1 MPLPGARARQGLTCP
16 YCFAVVAPQRIPYR
30 CRGRAGRRQGC
41 EPVLDEPLA
50 EYLGST
56 AGASLPPVFA
66 APGRRGAA
74 AGRADC
80 PDCGQATGN
89 RVCPECHNPLPPA
102 YVDSPG
108 RIVALVGAKNAG
120 KSTYIAVLLHELMN
134 RIGTELD
141 ASLVACDDRTI
152 ERYKRDFARPLL
164 EERRLLP
171 TTASAATGPRE
182 PLVYLLTRT
191 RRARSGPR
199 LAPGRLAAGRPRT
212 DSLALVLFDTAGE
225 DLRSREVRDL
235 HLRYLEAADAIIF
248 LVDPLELPGA
258 RSALVDAA
266 PHPPAPGDD
275 PDSEP
280 INIIA
285 RVTEALRQRHGAR
298 PGERLPVP
306 VAVALTKI
314 DVLRPGLTRQSAL
327 HRSRD
332 GAGVLDLDDREAVDA
347 QVRSL
352 LHEWQAGQ
360 LDTYL
365 GQQYD
370 EHALFGISALGGVP
384 EDGRVG
390 AGGVRPY
397 RAEDPLLWLLHRFG
411 MLDGVRPGAGG
422 GPSGARGR

>member
-1 MPLPGARARQGLTCP
+1 MLLDKARKPGAHSRGDVTCP
-16 YCFAVVAPQRIPYR
+16 YCFAVVALQRVEFR
-30 CRGRAGRRQGC
+30 CRGQVGRRPGC
-41 EPVLDEPLA
+41 PPELDQALA
-50 EYLGST
+50 DYMGSP

-66 APGRRGAA
+66 ADGRKS
-74 AGRADC
+74 RAEC

-89 RVCPECHNPLPPA
+89 RVCPECHNPLPSA
-102 YVDSPG
+102 YCDSPG

-134 RIGTELD
+134 RVGTELD

-171 TTASAATGPRE
+171 TTTSAATSPRE
-182 PLVYLLTRT
+182 PLVYLLS
-191 RRARSGPR
+191 RSRP
-199 LAPGRLAAGRPRT
+199 AGRLSKVRGRAARDRT

-258 RSALVDAA
+258 RSEVADGT
-266 PHPPAPGDD
+266 PPTMADD

-285 RVTEALRQRHGAR
+285 RVTEALRQRAGTK
-298 PGERLPVP
+298 PGDPLKVP

-314 DVLRPGLTRQSAL
+314 DALRPELLRQSAL
-327 HRSRD
+327 HRTR
-332 GAGVLDLDDREAVDA
+332 GGEGVLDLDDREAVDE
-347 QVRSL
+347 QVRAM
-352 LHEWQAGQ
+352 LHDWQSGK
-360 LDTYL
+360 LDLYL
-365 GQQYD
+365 RQQYA
-370 EHALFGISALGGVP
+370 EYALFGLSALGGVP
-384 EDGRVG
+384 HDGRVG
-390 AGGVRPY
+390 TGGVRPY
-397 RAEDPLLWLLHRFG
+397 RAEDPLLWLLYRFG
-411 MLDGVRPGAGG
+411 MLDGVRPQRDGG
-422 GPSGARGR
+422 